1 MKFLLTGSN
10 FFNKGAQA
18 MLFVAVSELRS
29 RFPGCE
35 ILFRTNEP
43 PQPGFAFRFFH
54 DPDGWQFAKGGYPA
68 VKTFAKALRRMLG
81 GRTDAFPKIFR
92 HVREIRSVNAFV
104 DISGYALS
112 SQRGLERSLNYI
124 AQIRVAKRFGIPY
137 FVMPQSIGPFDYR
150 DGGRMDRL
158 LRRYLP
164 YPVVIFPREEEGRAL
179 LQDRYGLSNVRLS
192 MDLVL
197 QNKGIRE
204 DLVFTAP
211 RHLPL
216 PEIQC
221 GGSVAIIPNMR
232 NFGYKSR
239 DQMVAVY
246 QAAIARLRRHGR
258 RVYLLRHSS
267 EDLEACRLVFDSLSD
282 TSGVSVVEDDLDC
295 IQFNATIAKFDYVIA
310 SRFHSIVH
318 SFKNSVPAIVLGWA
332 VKYHDLLRLFG
343 QERFMFDVRGD
354 WKEEA
359 LLDAIDDLDAHWQ
372 RERAL
377 IASRLPECQ
386 KDNCFDAISAYFE
399 GKQP

>member
-43 PQPGFAFRFFH
+43 PQSGFAFRFFH
-54 DPDGWQFAKGGYPA
+54 DPDGWQYAKGGMRA
-68 VKTFAKALRRMLG
+68 ARTVLRG
-81 GRTDAFPKIFR
+81 IYRTIRGKKVSFR
-92 HVREIRSVNAFV
+92 NMVRHAAEIRSVDAFI

-112 SQRGLERSLNYI
+112 SQRGLERSLNYLD
-124 AQIRVAKRFGIPY
+124 QIRVAERFRIPY
-137 FVMPQSIGPFDYR
+137 FIMPQSIGPFDYR

-164 YPVVIFPREEEGRAL
+164 YPVVIFPREEDGRAL

-192 MDLVL
+192 LDLVL

-211 RHLPL
+211 RNASLPG
-216 PEIQC
+216 IQR

-232 NFGYKSR
+232 NFDYKSR
-239 DQMVAVY
+239 EQMVAVY
-246 QAAIARLRRHGR
+246 RAVVARLRSHGR

-267 EDLEACRLVFDSLSD
+267 EDLEACRLVFDSLGD

-295 IQFNATIAKFDYVIA
+295 IQFNATIAKFDYVVA

-318 SFKNSVPAIVLGWA
+318 AFKNSVPALVLGWA

-354 WKEEA
+354 WKEDA
-359 LLDAIDDLDAHWQ
+359 LLDAIDDLDAHWS
-372 RERAL
+372 RERTA
-377 IASRLPECQ
+377 IASRLAECQ
-386 KDNCFDAISAYFE
+386 KDNCFDAISNYFA
-399 GKQP
+399 GKRP